1 MFNIIHLA
9 SSRGL
14 GDAARKAHAAPQPA
28 GASHLTLII
37 GGRPEVLPREPR
49 RRRRARPRSAPR
61 PLSG

>member
-1 MFNIIHLA
+1 MFNILHLA

-14 GDAARKAHAAPQPA
+14 GDAARPAHAAPQPA

-49 RRRRARPRSAPR
+49 RRRRSRLRSSPR